1 MNETIEYYNKNAEKY
16 IADTQNVDFE
26 EMQSFF
32 LKYMKK
38 GATILDLGCGSGRDS
53 KAFIEKGYSVV
64 AVDGSAAF
72 CEYASKYI
80 GQEVRNIDFTQ
91 LDYEN
96 AFDGVWA
103 CASLLHLS
111 SQDLAKVLPLIIK
124 ACKMGAY
131 IYMSFK
137 YGDFEGIRNERY
149 FTYMNEQRF
158 SSLIQG
164 LPLQIVE
171 TKLTG
176 DVREGRATEF
186 WYNVILVKNNE

>member
-53 KAFIEKGYSVV
+53 KAFREKGYSVV

-72 CEYASKYI
+72 CEYASKFI

-111 SQDLAKVLPLIIK
+111 SQDLAKVLSLIIK
-124 ACKMGAY
+124 ACKKDAY

-149 FTYMNEQRF
+149 FTYMNEQIF
-158 SSLIQG
+158 ASLIQG
-164 LPLQIVE
+164 LPLKIVE

-176 DVREGRATEF
+176 DVREDRATEYWF
-186 WYNVILVKNNE
+186 NVILLIRK